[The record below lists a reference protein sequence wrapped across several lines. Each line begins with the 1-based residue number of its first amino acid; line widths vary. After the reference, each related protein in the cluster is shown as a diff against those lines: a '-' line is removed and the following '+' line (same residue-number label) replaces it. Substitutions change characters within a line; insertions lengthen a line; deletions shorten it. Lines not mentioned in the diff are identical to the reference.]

1 MVVLFMTS
9 RWLSGHPV
17 AVEYVRLVS
26 QGELHGTGTIST
38 RTSVR
43 AARVLSPKPRFS
55 YLDSLASMPEP
66 SYAYHFRILLLF
78 SSFRYF
84 LLYLNCQSSCLR
96 KRIDVQER
104 RVAACF
110 PQHCVL
116 VPEVR
121 PTRHSKDTRISRIRR
136 LLATPSTSYLHNPPL
151 CHTNTRTH
159 LRARTPPPTP
169 ANLYW
174 SRTIFSASHSYQ

>member
-1 MVVLFMTS
+1 ML
-9 RWLSGHPV
+9 
-17 AVEYVRLVS
+17 
-26 QGELHGTGTIST
+26 TIS
-38 RTSVR
+38 V
-43 AARVLSPKPRFS
+43 
-55 YLDSLASMPEP
+55 
-66 SYAYHFRILLLF
+66 
-78 SSFRYF
+78 SSFSLPLLGTF
-84 LLYLNCQSSCLR
+84 FLYLNCLSLRPR

-110 PQHCVL
+110 PQRCVL

-159 LRARTPPPTP
+159 LRARTPQYSLPVP
-169 ANLYW
+169 N
-174 SRTIFSASHSYQ
+174 ISAAGSDNFRGRRGMDKAWCIELGA